1 MSKTYL
7 TLVDMTYHNFALQLD
22 VVVHSIKLLYLKF
35 GIGTIVLTVQSSVE
49 SSPDIFIANNY

>member
-1 MSKTYL
+1 MYL

-35 GIGTIVLTVQSSVE
+35 GIGAIVLTVESSVE
-49 SSPDIFIANNY
+49 SSPDIFIANNC